1 MKPANKKQNSL
12 SKNHKIFY
20 SLFSFFMEYTHQSSW
35 IIPFIPLTV
44 PMLIG
49 VGLLIFPTTTK
60 NLRRMWAFPSIFFL
74 SIVMILS
81 VDLSI
86 HQINNSFIYQYVW
99 SWTINNDLSLEFG
112 YLIDPLTSIM
122 LILITTVGI
131 LVLIYSDNYMSHDQG
146 YLRFFAYM
154 SFFNTSML
162 GLVTSS
168 NLIQIY
174 IFWELVGMCSYLLI
188 GFWFTRPIAA
198 NACQKAFVTN
208 RVGDFGLLLGIL
220 GFYWITGSLEFGD
233 LFQIFNNLIYNNE
246 VNIFFV
252 TLCALLLFC
261 GSVAKSA
268 QFPLHVWLPDAMEG
282 PTPIS
287 ALIHAATMVAAGIFL
302 VARLLPLFI
311 VIPSI
316 MNVIAFIGIITV
328 VLGATL
334 ALAQQDIKRNLAYS
348 TMSQL
353 GYMMLALGMG
363 SYRAALFHLITH
375 AYSKALLFLG
385 SGSIIHS
392 MEAIVGYSPDK
403 SQNMVLMGGLTK
415 HTPITKTTFL
425 IGTLSLCGIPP
436 FACFWSKDEILNDS
450 WLYSP
455 IFAIIACFT
464 AGLTAFYMFRIYLL
478 VFEGYLNVHFENF
491 NGKKNSSFYSISLWG
506 KEGKFFLKKK
516 MNLLALLTMNN
527 NKRTSVFRKK
537 IYPHRINRNMKSIT
551 RRFIDMTYFGTQK
564 TASCFYPHESDN
576 TMLFSMLLLVLFTL
590 FVGAIGINFNQEGID
605 LDILSKLLIPSIDPL
620 HQNSNNSTDWYE
632 FLANATFSV
641 SFVFFGIFIA
651 SFFYKPVYS
660 SLQNLNLLNLFEKN
674 VPKKIVAKIG
684 NVIYDW
690 SYNRGYIDAFYGVS
704 LIVSVRKLAKLNS
717 FFDRQVIDG
726 IPNGV
731 GITSFFLGEAIKYV
745 GGGRISSYILFFLF
759 IFLVIC
765 YCFFLFS

>member
-1 MKPANKKQNSL
+1 
-12 SKNHKIFY
+12 
-20 SLFSFFMEYTHQSSW
+20 MEYTHQYSW
-35 IIPFIPLTV
+35 IIPFIPLPV

-49 VGLLIFPTTTK
+49 VGLLLFPTATK
-60 NLRRMWAFPSIFFL
+60 NIRRMWAFPSVLFL
-74 SIVMILS
+74 SIVMIFS

-86 HQINNSFIYQYVW
+86 HQINNSSIYQYVW

-112 YLIDPLTSIM
+112 YLIDSLTSIM
-122 LILITTVGI
+122 SILITTVGI
-131 LVLIYSDNYMSHDQG
+131 LVLIYSDNYMSHDEG

-208 RVGDFGLLLGIL
+208 RVGDFCLLLGIL
-220 GFYWITGSLEFGD
+220 GLYWITGSLEFRD
-233 LFQIFNNLIYNNE
+233 LFEIFNNLIYNNE
-246 VNIFFV
+246 VNLLLV
-252 TLCALLLFC
+252 TLCAFLLFG

-316 MNVIAFIGIITV
+316 MNGIALIGIITV

-334 ALAQQDIKRNLAYS
+334 ALAQKDIKRSLAYS

-415 HTPITKTTFL
+415 HVPITKIAFL
-425 IGTLSLCGIPP
+425 VGTLSLCGIPP

-455 IFAIIACFT
+455 IFAIIACST

-478 VFEGYLNVHFENF
+478 VFEGYLNVNCKNY
-491 NGKKNSSFYSISLWG
+491 NGKKNSSFHSISLWG
-506 KEGKFFLKKK
+506 KEKEAKKK
-516 MNLLALLTMNN
+516 MHLLSLLTMNN
-527 NKRTSVFRKK
+527 NGSASFFRKK
-537 IYPHRINRNMKSIT
+537 THSHRIARNLKNIT
-551 RRFIDMTYFGTQK
+551 WPFIDITHFETNN
-564 TASCFYPHESDN
+564 TTFSYPHESEN
-576 TMLFSMLLLVLFTL
+576 TMLFSMLVLILFTL
-590 FVGAIGINFNQEGID
+590 FIGVIGISFNQEGLD
-605 LDILSKLLIPSIDPL
+605 LDILSKLLIPSIDLL
-620 HQNSNNSTDWYE
+620 HPNSNNSENCYE
-632 FLANATFSV
+632 FVTNATFSV
-641 SFVFFGIFIA
+641 SIAFFGIFIA
-651 SFFYKPVYS
+651 SFFYKPFYS
-660 SLQNLNLLNLFEKN
+660 SLQNFNLLNLFSKN
-674 VPKKIVAKIG
+674 VSKKIVADKIR

-690 SYNRGYIDAFYGVS
+690 SYNRGYIDAFYRIS
-704 LIVSVRKLAKLNS
+704 LINNVRRLAKLNY
-717 FFDRQVIDG
+717 FFDRRVIDG

-731 GITSFFLGEAIKYV
+731 GITSFFLGEVIKYL
-745 GGGRISSYILFFLF
+745 GGGRISSYILLYFFYAL
-759 IFLVIC
+759 IFLLI
-765 YCFFLFS
+765 YFFIL

>member
-1 MKPANKKQNSL
+1 
-12 SKNHKIFY
+12 
-20 SLFSFFMEYTHQSSW
+20 MEYTHQFSW
-35 IIPFIPLTV
+35 IIPFIPLPV
-44 PMLIG
+44 PILIG
-49 VGLLIFPTTTK
+49 VGLLLFPAATK
-60 NLRRMWAFPSIFFL
+60 NIRRMWTFPSVLLL
-74 SIVMILS
+74 SIVMIFS
-81 VDLSI
+81 VNLSI
-86 HQINNSFIYQYVW
+86 HQINNSSIYRYVW

-112 YLIDPLTSIM
+112 YLIDSLTSIM

-131 LVLIYSDNYMSHDQG
+131 LVLIYSDNYMSHDEG

-208 RVGDFGLLLGIL
+208 RVGDFCLLLGIL
-220 GFYWITGSLEFGD
+220 GLYWITGSLEFRD
-233 LFQIFNNLIYNNE
+233 LFEILNNLISNNE
-246 VNIFFV
+246 VNLLLV
-252 TLCALLLFC
+252 TLCAFLLFG

-302 VARLLPLFI
+302 AARLLPFFI
-311 VIPSI
+311 VIPPI
-316 MNVIAFIGIITV
+316 MNGIAFIGIITV

-334 ALAQQDIKRNLAYS
+334 ALAQKDIKRSLAYS

-415 HTPITKTTFL
+415 HVPITKTAFL
-425 IGTLSLCGIPP
+425 VGTLSLCGIPP

-455 IFAIIACFT
+455 IFAIIACST

-478 VFEGYLNVHFENF
+478 VFEGYLNVNCKNF
-491 NGKKNSSFYSISLWG
+491 NGKKNSSFHSISLWG
-506 KEGKFFLKKK
+506 KEKEAKKE
-516 MNLLALLTMNN
+516 MHLLSLLTINN
-527 NKRTSVFRKK
+527 NGRTSFFRKK
-537 IYPHRINRNMKSIT
+537 TDSHQIDRNQKSIT
-551 RRFIDMTYFGTQK
+551 WPFIDISYFETNN
-564 TASCFYPHESDN
+564 TTFSYPHESEN
-576 TMLFSMLLLVLFTL
+576 TMLFSMLVLILFTL
-590 FVGAIGINFNQEGID
+590 FIGVIGISFNQEGRD
-605 LDILSKLLIPSIDPL
+605 LDILSKSLIPFIDLL
-620 HQNSNNSTDWYE
+620 HPNSNNSENWYE
-632 FLANATFSV
+632 FVTNATFSV
-641 SFVFFGIFIA
+641 SIAFFGIFIA
-651 SFFYKPVYS
+651 SLFYKPFFS
-660 SLQNLNLLNLFEKN
+660 SLQNFNLINLFSKR
-674 VPKKIVAKIG
+674 VSKKIAADKIR
-684 NVIYDW
+684 NLIYDW
-690 SYNRGYIDAFYGVS
+690 SYNHGYIDAFYKIS
-704 LIVSVRKLAKLNS
+704 LIKNVRRLAKLNS
-717 FFDRQVIDG
+717 FFDRRVIDG

-731 GITSFFLGEAIKYV
+731 GITSFFLGEVLKYA
-745 GGGRISSYILFFLF
+745 GGGRISSYILLYFFYAL
-759 IFLVIC
+759 IFLLI
-765 YCFFLFS
+765 YFS